1 MAHGYQ
7 GVHMIVTRDHVTGE
21 TNTREER
28 FARAHGF
35 RCPHPSWQK
44 DVVDGEDT
52 NYHGGYGAM
61 WGG

>member
-1 MAHGYQ
+1 
-7 GVHMIVTRDHVTGE
+7 MIVTCDHVTEE

-61 WGG
+61 WGR